1 VSHWRLRGPY
11 AYPARRYR
19 FRAAAAGLTV
29 ALVAGACAGSTA
41 RTASSPPGA
50 PGQGGTR
57 GAVSGVRGSGPVD
70 VLYAGSLVNLMDNLV
85 GPGFGRASGY
95 NLVGTS
101 GDSGSLA
108 NEIKAKVESG
118 DVYISAS
125 PAQNARLEGK
135 TNGNW
140 VSWYAT
146 FATSALVIGY
156 NPKSRFAARLGSR
169 PWYDVVN
176 QPGFLLGRTDPATD
190 PKGQLAVEALDQAA
204 RVHHQPGLARLAAST
219 SDVFAENSLV
229 GRLQAGQLDAGF
241 FYRVEAETAGIPTV
255 SLPGSS
261 LAAHYTIT
269 VPANPAH
276 PSGAIAFVRY
286 LLGPSGAADLARAG
300 LAVSRP
306 IGVIGSPPPSLKDVL
321 F

>member
-1 VSHWRLRGPY
+1 VSGWCLRGLSPD
-11 AYPARRYR
+11 PARRYR
-19 FRAAAAGLTV
+19 LWAASAGFAL
-29 ALVAGACAGSTA
+29 ALVAGACASSTA
-41 RTASSPPGA
+41 KTASSPPGA
-50 PGQGGTR
+50 PGPR
-57 GAVSGVRGSGPVD
+57 GAGAGVRGSGPVD
-70 VLYAGSLVNLMDNLV
+70 VLYAGSLVNLMDKLV
-85 GPGFGRASGY
+85 GPGFGRASGCT
-95 NLVGTS
+95 LVGTS
-101 GDSGSLA
+101 GDSGALA
-108 NEIKAKVESG
+108 SEIKAHVETG

-125 PAQNARLEGK
+125 PVQNTRLEGAV
-135 TNGNW
+135 NGRW

-156 NPKSRFAARLGSR
+156 NPKSSFAGQLAAK
-169 PWYDVVN
+169 PWYDVVD
-176 QPGFLLGRTDPATD
+176 QPGFLLGRTDPVTD

-204 RVHHQPGLARLAAST
+204 GTHHHPGLARLAAST

-269 VPANPAH
+269 VLANAAH

-306 IGVIGSPPPSLKDVL
+306 IGVIGTPPVSLEDVL